1 METKRLYTFT
11 GQVKN
16 LTTPYGSFDDMPTL
30 WRIVLRLYGFAP
42 STLDIE
48 TDFIEQDVADI
59 AIRALK
65 LDCDVAFD
73 AETDEW
79 QKLTEEDVLR
89 NFRIVDRSWPPRRPG
104 EPKVSK

>member
-1 METKRLYTFT
+1 M
-11 GQVKN
+11 KN
-16 LTTPYGSFDDMPTL
+16 LTTPYGIFDDMPTC

-48 TDFIEQDVADI
+48 IDFIEQDVADI
-59 AIRALK
+59 AMRALK
-65 LDCDVAFD
+65 LDRDVAFD

-104 EPKVSK
+104 EPKVPK

>member
-11 GQVKN
+11 GQVKD
-16 LTTPYGSFDDMPTL
+16 LTTPYGIIGDRPTR

-59 AIRALK
+59 ALRALK